1 MKVIKSYTELNEL
14 HQQLRKFDVYH
25 KGEKYKV
32 QLPQLDAEE
41 NNRIT
46 GVVNNYSKKC
56 GGNTKNFV
64 MAAAFAFYTIYY
76 FSKGGTF
83 SAFGVDELISLTAY
97 TLSGAIMGKLSG
109 LIYIR
114 CKMIKFVGRL
124 LASEDSA
131 SYQHGF
137 LENIIT
143 RRRAL

>member
-14 HQQLRKFDVYH
+14 HQHLRKFDVYH
-25 KGEKYKV
+25 KGEKYKM

-46 GVVNNYSKKC
+46 RIVNNYSKKC

-64 MAAAFAFYTIYY
+64 MGVAFAFYIIYY

-83 SAFGVDELISLTAY
+83 SSIGVNELISLTAY
-97 TLSGAIMGKLSG
+97 TLTGAIVGKLSG

-114 CKMIKFVGRL
+114 WKMVKFIGRL
-124 LASEDSA
+124 LATENSTT
-131 SYQHGF
+131 YQHSF
-137 LENIIT
+137 VKL
-143 RRRAL
+143 